1 MESKRIV
8 YFDYLRV
15 ISVLSVIV
23 LHVAAQNWNNVD
35 TSTYEWNVFNVYDG
49 ASRWGVPIFVMIS
62 GALFLG
68 QEHALNTLYRRHVLK
83 MVIAFLFWSTAYSVW
98 GNWIEGSEQTGKEI
112 LVSIIV
118 GRYHLWFLPMIIGI
132 YMIVPLLNEI
142 VKDNNTAFYFLI
154 LSFIFSFLIPQAI
167 LIINLESIGLSLTLS
182 KALSNA
188 NVHFVVGFSGYYVLG
203 YILHN
208 IDLKRK
214 QLIILYYLGFC
225 GLLVTVGATAWISVH
240 FEEPKSIFYGD
251 FTVNILVTAVTIF
264 LWAKYNLNSTTLS
277 VRRQRLLLRLSKC
290 SFGIYLVHVFVIDG
304 MKAFFNLTTLSF
316 NAVLAVP
323 VISGIVF
330 IISYLL
336 SALLNRIPVIK
347 KWIV

>member
-15 ISVLSVIV
+15 ISVLSVII

-35 TSTYEWNVFNVYDG
+35 TSTFEWNVFNIYDG

-68 QEHALNTLYRRHVLK
+68 REYDLITLYRKHVLK
-83 MVIAFLFWSTAYSVW
+83 MVIAFLFWSTTYAVL
-98 GNWIEGSEQTGKEI
+98 GTWIEGSEKTGEEI

-132 YMIVPLLNEI
+132 YMIVPLLNLI
-142 VKDNNTAFYFLI
+142 VQDYKHALYFLM
-154 LSFIFSFLIPQAI
+154 LSFFFSFLIPQSI
-167 LIINLESIGLSLTLS
+167 LVIKLHSIGLSLTLA

-188 NVHFVVGFSGYYVLG
+188 NIHFIVGFSGYYVLG

-208 IDLKRK
+208 TELKKK
-214 QLIILYYLGFC
+214 QLKIFYILGFC
-225 GLLVTVGATAWISVH
+225 GLLLTVGATALASIIL
-240 FEEPKSIFYGD
+240 EEPKEIFYDD
-251 FTVNILVTAVTIF
+251 FTVNILAITIMIF
-264 LWAKYNLNSTTLS
+264 LWAKNYLNLTNLS
-277 VRRQRLLLRLSKC
+277 VKRQRLLLRLSKY
-290 SFGIYLVHVFVIDG
+290 SFGIYLVHVLVIDG
-304 MKAFFNLTTLSF
+304 MKSFFNLTTLSF
-316 NAVLAVP
+316 NAVISVP

-336 SALLNRIPVIK
+336 SALLNRIPVINR
-347 KWIV
+347 WIV